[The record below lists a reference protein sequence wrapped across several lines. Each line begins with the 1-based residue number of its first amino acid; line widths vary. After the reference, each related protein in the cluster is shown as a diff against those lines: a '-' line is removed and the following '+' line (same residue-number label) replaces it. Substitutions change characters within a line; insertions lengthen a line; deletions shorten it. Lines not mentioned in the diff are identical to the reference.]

1 MIQFYFLSILFNL
14 FVGLILIYGKKQ
26 PQNLST
32 YSDAEEEQNQNNGD
46 EKSSFKDKVNKFGK
60 TINENQ
66 FVSNRTF
73 KLVLGILA
81 ALTGIMKLLSV
92 VRTDVPVVGDLLP
105 SLAGLFG
112 GASLILDYVSSQE
125 SSTLKFPTFI
135 QKYFIED
142 TKILGYFCV
151 IVAIVHFIFPDVL
164 FL

>member
-105 SLAGLFG
+105 SLVGLFG